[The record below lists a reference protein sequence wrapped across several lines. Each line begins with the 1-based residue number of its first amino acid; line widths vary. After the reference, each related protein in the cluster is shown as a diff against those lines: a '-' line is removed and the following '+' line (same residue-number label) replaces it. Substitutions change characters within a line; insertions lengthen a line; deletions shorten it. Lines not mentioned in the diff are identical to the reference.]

1 MRKNEK
7 NEKNIEEQLET
18 LMSIIRDLEL
28 RVRQLERPNSD
39 IKNNPIPNR
48 KNIVDLNLPKSIS
61 ESFGTI
67 NSRPYRD

>member
-7 NEKNIEEQLET
+7 NEKSIEEQLET
-18 LMSIIRDLEL
+18 LMSVIRDLEL

-39 IKNNPIPNR
+39 TKNSTIPNR
-48 KNIVDLNLPKSIS
+48 KNIVNLNLPKSIS

-67 NSRPYRD
+67 NSRLRRD